1 MSADAPLPFAVSAQS
16 TTTLYRSVRKIASG
30 GMGSVELAVAA
41 SGRSLGRMVAV
52 KRLHPHL
59 AEDERFLSMFFDE
72 LAITASLHHPH
83 IVEIVDWGRDEQG
96 HFLVLEYVPG
106 DSLFA
111 LARAT
116 QKRGIPFPVE
126 LALYIVACTA
136 EGLHAAHEVRDERG
150 ESRHLVHRDVSHSN
164 VLVGIHGQVTLI
176 DFGVAKARD
185 NLTHTVTGTL
195 KGKFGYL
202 SPEQARGE
210 TLDRRS
216 DLFSL
221 GVLLWELLS
230 GQRLF
235 HGATEWESMRRTLEQ
250 DAPALHPD
258 WPEVPAAVDEVLARA
273 LAKSRDTRPA
283 TCLDLA
289 DALRAV
295 ARAEG
300 YTAGEDELARFFRE
314 ALPERVEEL
323 ERVMVVAQAS
333 VEEATAILRGLPVG
347 ADTVVTPPPTL
358 AAPAP
363 RLVAPAVA
371 APAPS
376 PRAWLRLGLPA
387 ALVVAAALAAYAL
400 RPLPPPAVDRS
411 SVVQPVTLAPAAPAP
426 VVDPMPAA
434 PAPAETTPPAASAAA
449 PARHEPSRRGPPRR
463 LAPPTAVTPPGAPP
477 VAPRVAAPAS
487 PPPAATPVGR
497 PQLDQHW

>member
-1 MSADAPLPFAVSAQS
+1 M
-16 TTTLYRSVRKIASG
+16 RKIASG

-83 IVEIVDWGRDEQG
+83 IVEIVDWGKDDRG

-136 EGLHAAHEVRDERG
+136 EGLHAAHELRDDRG

-210 TLDRRS
+210 ALDRRS

-221 GVLLWELLS
+221 GVVLWELLS

-258 WPEVPAAVDEVLARA
+258 WPEVPAAVDELLARA
-273 LAKSRDTRPA
+273 LARSRDERPA

-289 DALRAV
+289 DALRAI

-323 ERVMVVAQAS
+323 ERLMVVAQAS
-333 VEEATAILRGLPVG
+333 VEEATAIHRGLPVG
-347 ADTVVTPPPTL
+347 ADTVVTPPPAA
-358 AAPAP
+358 AAPSPAVAAP
-363 RLVAPAVA
+363 SPAVA
-371 APAPS
+371 APARS
-376 PRAWLRLGLPA
+376 AWLRLGLPA
-387 ALVVAAALAAYAL
+387 ALV
-400 RPLPPPAVDRS
+400 
-411 SVVQPVTLAPAAPAP
+411 
-426 VVDPMPAA
+426 
-434 PAPAETTPPAASAAA
+434 
-449 PARHEPSRRGPPRR
+449 
-463 LAPPTAVTPPGAPP
+463 
-477 VAPRVAAPAS
+477 
-487 PPPAATPVGR
+487 
-497 PQLDQHW
+497 